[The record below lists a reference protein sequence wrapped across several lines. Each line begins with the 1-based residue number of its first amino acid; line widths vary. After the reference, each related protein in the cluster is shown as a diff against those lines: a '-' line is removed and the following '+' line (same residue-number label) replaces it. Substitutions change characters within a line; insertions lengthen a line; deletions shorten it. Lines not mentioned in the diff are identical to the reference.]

1 MPQRPTRRLRL
12 TAPLALALLA
22 ACAGEENIERP
33 TPLYGDVPIDY
44 PLELWDSNVEGET
57 LLRVRVTEMGRVDS
71 VEVVQSSGQPAFDS
85 AAIAGAREM
94 RFSPARK
101 KGKRIEVWAEV
112 PIHFSKRPRG
122 DSALSL

>member
-1 MPQRPTRRLRL
+1 MKEVMPGPV
-12 TAPLALALLA
+12 LALLLCA
-22 ACAGEENIERP
+22 LAGCAGEQQIESP
-33 TPLYGDVPIDY
+33 APLYTQGPIAY
-44 PLELWDSNVEGET
+44 PLELWDSDVEGET
-57 LLRVRVTEMGRVDS
+57 ILRVRVTELGRVDS
-71 VEVVQSSGQPAFDS
+71 VEVLQSSGQMAFDS

-112 PIHFSKRPRG
+112 PITFSKRPRP